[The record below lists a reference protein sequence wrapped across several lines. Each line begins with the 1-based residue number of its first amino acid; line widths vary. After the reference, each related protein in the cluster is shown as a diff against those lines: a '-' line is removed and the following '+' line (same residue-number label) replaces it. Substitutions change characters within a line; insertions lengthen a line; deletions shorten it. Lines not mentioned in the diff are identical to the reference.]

1 KARIGAIVSILHDSR
16 ELNRRQALFSAEWAR
31 LGFPQGRCTGFRFRG
46 HQPNWR
52 EKMETTM
59 RKKIL
64 TMLVVP
70 LIAALTAQAAAAS
83 EHHHTR
89 AKDGAA
95 AWEQLRNSNAYAAP
109 SVIAVPS

>member
-1 KARIGAIVSILHDSR
+1 LRQKTDLPISGAKAESAI
-16 ELNRRQALFSAEWAR
+16 
-31 LGFPQGRCTGFRFRG
+31 FPQT
-46 HQPNWR
+46 
-52 EKMETTM
+52 KMEMTM

-83 EHHHTR
+83 EHHHAR
-89 AKDGAA
+89 AKDRAA

-109 SVIAVPS
+109 RDIAVPSYLSNEANGAMASGIAGH

>member
-1 KARIGAIVSILHDSR
+1 MNLVEATNTSPISNAKGEIR
-16 ELNRRQALFSAEWAR
+16 
-31 LGFPQGRCTGFRFRG
+31 GFPQT
-46 HQPNWR
+46 
-52 EKMETTM
+52 KMETTM

-89 AKDGAA
+89 AKDRAA
-95 AWEQLRNSNAYAAP
+95 TWEQLRNSNAYDAP
-109 SVIAVPS
+109 NDIAVPSYLTNEDNGAMASGPAGR

>member
-1 KARIGAIVSILHDSR
+1 MTEGTRSSFCAAALKLPVFATATKARIGAIVSILHDSR
-16 ELNRRQALFSAEWAR
+16 KLNRRQAPFSAEWAR

-52 EKMETTM
+52 EKMEMTM

-70 LIAALTAQAAAAS
+70 LIAALTAQAAA
-83 EHHHTR
+83 
-89 AKDGAA
+89 
-95 AWEQLRNSNAYAAP
+95 
-109 SVIAVPS
+109 